1 MVRDDE
7 GAEYMDIVNEADE
20 VIGRDTRERVH
31 ARHEI
36 HRGVHVFVVN
46 AAGELLL
53 QRRAETTGDY
63 PGYWDASAGGQVASG
78 ETYEE
83 AAVREL
89 DEELG
94 CADGGT
100 RLIGKYDSFSS
111 RQREKRALFVHE
123 SEGPFRLPSQV
134 AEVRFAAP
142 ADVLSMLESKPFTEG
157 FRRSFSLWLSTHE
170 QSS

>member
-7 GAEYMDIVNEADE
+7 DAEYMDIVNEADE
-20 VIGRDTRERVH
+20 VIGRDTRERIH

-53 QRRAETTGDY
+53 QRRAETTDYY
-63 PGYWDASAGGQVASG
+63 PGYWDASAGGQVGSG
-78 ETYEE
+78 ETYEQ
-83 AAVREL
+83 AARREL
-89 DEELG
+89 REELG
-94 CADGGT
+94 CADGPI
-100 RLIGKYDSFSS
+100 RPIGKYDSFSS

-123 SEGPFRLPSQV
+123 SDGPFRLPPQV

-142 ADVLSMLESKPFTEG
+142 ADISSMLESEPFTEG
-157 FRRSFSLWLSTHE
+157 FRRSFALWLPTDE